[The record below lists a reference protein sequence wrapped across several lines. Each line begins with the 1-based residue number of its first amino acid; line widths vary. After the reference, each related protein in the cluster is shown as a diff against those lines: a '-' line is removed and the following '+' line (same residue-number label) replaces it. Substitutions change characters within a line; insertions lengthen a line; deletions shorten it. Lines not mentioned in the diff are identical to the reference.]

1 MLKSCGKCC
10 SRRGR
15 RKGIAGQITLQT
27 TGAQQIVGRI
37 HRRAP
42 VGPARSS
49 ACLSRRDHRLQS
61 HPMRIRQITCK
72 PVAGSLGRLTT
83 RPCRSLLLIHSGIG
97 DHATSLTPETLAST
111 SKAIVL
117 FVLGLATRLVCSDQ
131 VDGPSTPSFSRLRR
145 GRSRSGVGWCL
156 RGVELQLTARQ
167 LFDFLFNRNGGASGA
182 VFFGGDLLPRRQVR
196 SILIFSCVRSRPR
209 GTIRDRIDDSRV
221 A

>member
-1 MLKSCGKCC
+1 MLKSCGKRC
-10 SRRGR
+10 SLQAR
-15 RKGIAGQITLQT
+15 RKGIAGQITLRT

-72 PVAGSLGRLTT
+72 PVPGSLGRLTT
-83 RPCRSLLLIHSGIG
+83 RPSGSRAHHPFGDRESRYLPNARQPLRRS
-97 DHATSLTPETLAST
+97 
-111 SKAIVL
+111 
-117 FVLGLATRLVCSDQ
+117 FCMGLATRLVRSDQ

-156 RGVELQLTARQ
+156 RGIELQLTARQ
-167 LFDFLFNRNGGASGA
+167 LFDFLFNRNGDASGA
-182 VFFGGDLLPRRQVR
+182 VFFGGGLLSRRQVR
-196 SILIFSCVRSRPR
+196 KHSYSFLCTKPASRHDPR
-209 GTIRDRIDDSRV
+209 WNR
-221 A
+221 